1 MIRLSSLVR
10 IIEDRAVAAA
20 QYTKAH
26 GPGHIRTA
34 RDVTSRALLA
44 TAKVVA
50 PKPKAI
56 AACQCVDCGGTLHV
70 HAPDCAY
77 MLGMYAAE
85 AKAKPAAKAA
95 AKRASR
101 KGK

>member
-20 QYTKAH
+20 QHTKASA
-26 GPGHIRTA
+26 PAYVARARAATA
-34 RDVTSRALLA
+34 RVMHSAA
-44 TAKVVA
+44 TKVDA

-56 AACQCVDCGGTLHV
+56 A
-70 HAPDCAY
+70 
-77 MLGMYAAE
+77 
-85 AKAKPAAKAA
+85 KP

-101 KGK
+101 KAV